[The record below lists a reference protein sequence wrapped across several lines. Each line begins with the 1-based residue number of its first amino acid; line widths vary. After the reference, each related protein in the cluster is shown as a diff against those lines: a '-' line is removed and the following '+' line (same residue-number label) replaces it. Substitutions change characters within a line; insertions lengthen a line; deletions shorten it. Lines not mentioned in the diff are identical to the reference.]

1 MHQRVLRLFH
11 RLKLTF
17 TITLTV
23 WVTFDVPLGD
33 AAVRFVKLK
42 SFDFTQQFI
51 LSINKLCVALHPFV
65 RFQHAPFS

>member
-1 MHQRVLRLFH
+1 VLRLFH

-17 TITLTV
+17 TITLTI

-42 SFDFTQQFI
+42 SFDCTQQFI
-51 LSINKLCVALHPFV
+51 ISIDKLCGALGLVTPHFT
-65 RFQHAPFS
+65 RDGANLS